1 MSRFIAVDRETAHL
15 LLPSADKWLPQ
26 NHLARFVVEV
36 IDPLELSDW
45 VRGTRQRGVS
55 PGDAAGLA
63 GARYAFRE
71 PIFLPVDEAENLV
84 SR

>member
-1 MSRFIAVDRETAHL
+1 MSRFIAVNRETAHL

-45 VRGTRQRGVS
+45 VRRDAGRGS
-55 PGDAAGLA
+55 APYHPAMRLGL
-63 GARYAFRE
+63 
-71 PIFLPVDEAENLV
+71 LV
-84 SR
+84 YG